1 MKKSI
6 ISVLLVLV
14 FLMTASLAVFAHPES
29 VADGSQGT
37 VSNLITIKKP
47 DTATTSTVKTTYS
60 ITGVGSEGVSVCL
73 YVHDGEKYAPQKNSD
88 GTIATYTIGSSGVF
102 YRQIALKEGDN
113 RICVRAE
120 APDGGYQLAYV
131 TISVVSATVVTDINS
146 FSLNM
151 QSKLNG
157 WLN

>member
-1 MKKSI
+1 MKKTI

-14 FLMTASLAVFAHPES
+14 FIMTASLSVFAHPS
-29 VADGSQGT
+29 TVADGSQGT

-47 DTATTSTVKTTYS
+47 DTASTSTVKTTYS
-60 ITGVGSEGVSVCL
+60 ITGVGNEGVSVCI
-73 YVHDGEKYAPQKNSD
+73 YTYNGASFVPQKNSD
-88 GTIATYTIGSSGVF
+88 GTVATYKIGSSGVF
-102 YRQIALKEGDN
+102 YRQISLKDGAN

-120 APDGGYQLAYV
+120 ASDGSYQLSYL
-131 TISVVSATVVTDINS
+131 TITVVNSSVMSDINS